1 MKLRAFRSSDLMC
14 RTVKG
19 LGPAAGKSVVIRGPL
34 ATHASSC
41 LRCQADL
48 ARYRRLR
55 RELGRLAQY
64 IEQSPVLMAPRVESA
79 IGAQPALV
87 TRRRHAA
94 RLVAAIAAATAAA
107 AGTAA
112 FSLWRRT
119 RAAV

>member
-1 MKLRAFRSSDLMC
+1 MKLLVSRSSDLMC

-19 LGPAAGKSVVIRGPL
+19 LGPAAGRAAAIRGPL

-55 RELGRLAQY
+55 RELSGLAQR
-64 IEQSPVLMAPRVESA
+64 IESSPVPMAPRVERA
-79 IGAQPALV
+79 IWAQPALI
-87 TRRRHAA
+87 TRPRRAA
-94 RLVAAIAAATAAA
+94 RLAVAIAAATAAA
-107 AGTAA
+107 AGTAV